1 MHPFLIYYKFM
12 DITKRPKTHLIQDD
26 ITELKDIFYRNNPPD
41 FKSISERADS
51 NKIDSAYGGKRLA
64 SVSCSELGEW
74 YKQRWNVVEGRMGG
88 QLAYLQDPLGP
99 HADVI
104 FAHEG
109 HWTLTIPSV
118 TQYVVLE
125 TDSDVNLKTV
135 LFDQCIKDFTTY
147 KGLLD
152 SYLNNNVTN
161 LSENILGK
169 PEHLTHITDE
179 ISNMNLS
186 VQQVLDTPLWQ
197 LVAFP
202 SEQIHSGGTFHP
214 SCTYKFHMTIQRPY
228 EEYLE
233 WIK

>member
-1 MHPFLIYYKFM
+1 MM
-12 DITKRPKTHLIQDD
+12 DISQRPKNFIVQEDLDEI
-26 ITELKDIFYRNNPPD
+26 KDIWKRNNPPD
-41 FKSISERADS
+41 FQSISERADS
-51 NKIDSAYGGKRLA
+51 NKTNSAYGGQRLA
-64 SVSCSELGEW
+64 SVSCDELGEW
-74 YKQRWNVVEGRMGG
+74 YKQRWGVKQERMGG

-99 HADVI
+99 HADII
-104 FAHEG
+104 FAVDN
-109 HWTLTIPSV
+109 HWTKTIPSV

-135 LFDQCIKDFTTY
+135 LFDQFIEDFTTY
-147 KGLLD
+147 KGLPD
-152 SYLNNNVTN
+152 SYSNSNVTN
-161 LSENILGK
+161 LSESILGK